1 MRYAGVESLDDDV
14 AALLGAW
21 GRAPNANARKNAT
34 KHRSRNAS
42 DAPTTR
48 HRLISDGNAAR
59 VEALYAADAALHAR
73 HCRGSRREPGGETF
87 RYRTPQ

>member
-1 MRYAGVESLDDDV
+1 MEYPHDLALPRRYRIAHAKKKTS
-14 AALLGAW
+14 
-21 GRAPNANARKNAT
+21 KNAT

-48 HRLISDGNAAR
+48 HRLISDGNAAS

-73 HCRGSRREPGGETF
+73 HRAAGRGREPGCETE
-87 RYRTPQ
+87 RAVG

>member
-1 MRYAGVESLDDDV
+1 VRYAGVESLDDDV

-59 VEALYAADAALHAR
+59 VEALYAADAALRAR
-73 HCRGSRREPGGETF
+73 HRAAGRGRGPGRETERAVG
-87 RYRTPQ
+87 